1 MGIGKCIQ
9 RSCNKIYFYERNERY
24 ALQRRI
30 RNYQDST
37 RHGYYLNRHTVFP
50 FNEGFPRCACYGSAQ
65 RIDQVK
71 DKENKNEIT
80 EIITVVVYVVSSVD
94 KVFDRFENT
103 SD

>member
-9 RSCNKIYFYERNERY
+9 RGSNKTNFSKRNERY

-30 RNYQDST
+30 RSYYDNA
-37 RHGYYLNRHTVFP
+37 RHGYYLNRNTVFP

-65 RIDQVK
+65 QIDQVK
-71 DKENKNEIT
+71 DKENKNEFT

-94 KVFDRFENT
+94 KVFDRFEDT